1 MRYFVEAAGLVALY
15 CGAAG
20 GRGGFGMGDSG
31 HPSCT
36 SEGLVAVLLLGQG
49 WASGGQQHAGAEH
62 IW

>member
-1 MRYFVEAAGLVALY
+1 
-15 CGAAG
+15 
-20 GRGGFGMGDSG
+20 MGDSG

-49 WASGGQQHAGAEH
+49 WALGGQQHAGPEH